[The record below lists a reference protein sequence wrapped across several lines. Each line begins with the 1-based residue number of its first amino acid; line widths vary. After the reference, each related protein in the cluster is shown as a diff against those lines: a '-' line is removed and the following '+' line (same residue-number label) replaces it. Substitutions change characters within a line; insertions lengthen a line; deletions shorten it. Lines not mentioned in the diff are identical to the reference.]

1 MYGYPTGGMGGFGS
15 FGGFGGS
22 TGLYN
27 AATDPTGLY
36 GGFNRFS
43 PYGARF
49 NTGYTGFG
57 AWGGFGYG
65 TNKNNC
71 RDADRQNGLYQ
82 WWGPRM
88 RATEC
93 IPSGASDDAE
103 DFFIDRVYGYTDPFG
118 GWAQGYAEDGYGG
131 WGVWDGR
138 PNTFGQYGVDWKA
151 ATRTTFANADP
162 SLITNRR
169 NFYNDAR
176 DENNFNTPYWAMNYG
191 YNPYLATTWMDGDTE
206 EKRTLNLRGPYQ
218 NGWYYGANRIIS
230 ANGLDSFGQLNNFY
244 PQVAVGY
251 GFGNN
256 FYGGYGR

>member
-1 MYGYPTGGMGGFGS
+1 MANTLYGLGLGATLGS
-15 FGGFGGS
+15 FGGGVGSFGNG
-22 TGLYN
+22 GLYD
-27 AATDPTGLY
+27 AAADPTGLW

-71 RDADRQNGLYQ
+71 RDVDRQNGLYQ

-88 RATEC
+88 RASNC
-93 IPSGASDDAE
+93 LSSDALDEEE

-118 GWAQGYAEDGYGG
+118 GWAMGYAEDGYGG

-138 PNTFGQYGVDWKA
+138 PNRQNFEQASNFPYITNGV
-151 ATRTTFANADP
+151 TQ

-176 DENNFNTPYWAMNYG
+176 SDEADGGFGTPYWAMNYG
-191 YNPYLATTWMDGDTE
+191 YNPYIAE
-206 EKRTLNLRGPYQ
+206 PSRGPYY
-218 NGWYYGANRIIS
+218 NGGYRGANRIIS
-230 ANGLDSFGQLNNFY
+230 YNGLDSFGQLNNPF
-244 PQVAVGY
+244 PQRAWGYGRY
-251 GFGNN
+251 GFG
-256 FYGGYGR
+256 R